1 MAGRQPGILPPRGKD
16 CMDPGGQNP
25 PGLCAS
31 GHRPWYSGLMA
42 GKTRIEAGQLRRWRG
57 TTDGDPELFLVLE
70 QHSIPLPGDWTDDGW
85 WVLTDRIQW
94 VAQTDIEDESDL
106 VEFRATPE

>member
-1 MAGRQPGILPPRGKD
+1 MGVPAPTPNGANSVP
-16 CMDPGGQNP
+16 
-25 PGLCAS
+25 
-31 GHRPWYSGLMA
+31 PWYSGLMA
-42 GKTRIEAGQLRRWRG
+42 AKTRIEAGQLRRWRG